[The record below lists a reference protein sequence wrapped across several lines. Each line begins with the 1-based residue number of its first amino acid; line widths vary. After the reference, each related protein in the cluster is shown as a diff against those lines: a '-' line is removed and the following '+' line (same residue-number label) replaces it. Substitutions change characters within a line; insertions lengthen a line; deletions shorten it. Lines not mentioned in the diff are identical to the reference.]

1 MSFRLTVLGK
11 SPSWQDRDGACTGYL
26 LEMDG
31 RSMLIDCGSGV
42 FGKLRSLRDYTQ
54 IDTVIVSHLHADHTL
69 DLVPFAYA
77 LTVGPGRG
85 SVRPQLHAPPGARA
99 AWRRL
104 CSAWG
109 SDTLI
114 EEAFELREYDPA
126 GELEIDGL
134 RVRFQP
140 VPHYVTT
147 YAIALQ
153 QGADGRRLVFSA
165 DCGPNDELVDFA
177 RDADLLLIEATLK
190 EPEGD
195 EDDPPGHLT
204 AADAGAIGRR
214 AGVPRLVLTHYSD
227 ELYPDVVRARAEAA
241 FGGSVELASEGAS
254 YEI

>member
-26 LEMDG
+26 VEAGPRCLLM
-31 RSMLIDCGSGV
+31 DCGSGV
-42 FGKLRSLRDYTQ
+42 FAKLRSVCDYTKV
-54 IDTVIVSHLHADHTL
+54 DAVIVSHLHADHTL

-77 LTVGPGRG
+77 LTVGPERG
-85 SVRPQLHAPPGARA
+85 SARPRLYAPPGARA

-109 SDTLI
+109 SDRLI
-114 EEAFELREYDPA
+114 ETAFELHEYDPA

-140 VPHYVTT
+140 VPHYVAT
-147 YAIALQ
+147 YAISLQ
-153 QGADGRRLVFSA
+153 QEGGGRLVFSA
-165 DCGPNDELVDFA
+165 DCGPNDEIVDFA
-177 RDADLLLIEATLK
+177 RDADLLLIEATLM

-195 EDDPPGHLT
+195 ADDPPGHLT

-214 AGVPRLVLTHYSD
+214 AGVERIVLTHYSD
-227 ELYPDVVRARAEAA
+227 ELDPAVVLARAEAA
-241 FGGSVELASEGAS
+241 FGGSVELASGGAS
-254 YEI
+254 YEL